1 MKLLGSNKSKIT
13 KDKNGE
19 NVPYLKTT
27 EVVLLHCNTVTN
39 ICQEDSW
46 VLYTFIPN
54 KSFDQLLNISSKN
67 EIFLKIFDS
76 ESSYIEVSFNDQDS

>member
-67 EIFLKIFDS
+67 VIFLKIFDS
-76 ESSYIEVSFNDQDS
+76 ESSYIEVSFNDKDS

>member
-67 EIFLKIFDS
+67 VIFLKIFDS
-76 ESSYIEVSFNDQDS
+76 ESSYVEVSFNDQDS